1 MKGKVKF
8 VLIFLLLTGAVVA
21 AYWNAPRGDFL
32 WDDNH
37 LIRSDYQIK
46 SWKFLNKVFTR
57 DFFGF
62 SDDNRK
68 YGYYRPVVTISYMLD
83 WQLRQPQLRA
93 ERMVKEQGR
102 QLPPMAAVKP
112 PIDPTGFHWTNI
124 LIHLAATILLFF
136 IFYRLTDRTLLIPTI
151 ASLIFAVHPIHTE
164 SVTWIAGRTDPICT
178 VFFFAGFLSFMV
190 YAERLA
196 ADRGYGRL
204 PGSPAES
211 TGNRRWLFGL
221 LTLLFFTAGMLA
233 KEMAVTLPILAIAYL
248 AVFLPWNGQWKRI
261 GSFLPLLLALLAI
274 VAGYFLFRH
283 YQISYS
289 SQAQNPYKVITTLLS
304 FIKTIGYY
312 ALKIAVPV
320 HLSAYLQNPLVES
333 VTDRGFLAGFAF
345 LVVVIGLILYLFKRD
360 KIVTFALLFYLISL
374 LPLSNFIRIS
384 GPDDMGFMTAER
396 FAYLPSAPLILLLAV
411 GLGRLLGRLGA
422 WTADR
427 QWPAGAAA
435 RRGAALALIVI
446 VLGANT
452 ALTLDRNRDWYDNE
466 RLFRQMIDN
475 AKNATLLYVWLGY
488 IFSETEELDKAEKI
502 LLEAIDDISPR
513 DREAPTWIHN
523 DLAGIY
529 AKQGRMIEALKHLR
543 LAEGGTA
550 HNSSVLYNHGEIL
563 HAVGDCDKAVQY
575 YKQSLTIL
583 RDNPRAQKSMGVC
596 YQKLYK
602 WDQANQAFL
611 AALHL
616 TPNDYDL
623 LDRVGFNYLQLE
635 NLPKAEEYI
644 LRSLK
649 ENPTYLR
656 ARINLAKL
664 RFYQGR
670 EDEAIGILDELLA
683 QNLDN
688 AEVFAALGF
697 LRQRQ
702 AQWRESNEA
711 YLKSQ
716 ELQPFSY
723 NLYQIGRNYLEL
735 SEYGKAEEYLRRFVS
750 EQPRHIYS
758 RIKLAEAVFRQERA
772 AEALQLLE
780 SLLAENVAEEPDDQA
795 AYREADGLVYL
806 EKGFILERLN
816 RLEDAIRAYRAAL
829 ERRPDDRDTEAHLTD
844 LHAALA
850 ARQLGAGEAEDAKI
864 NLQEALTI
872 DPAHLRSL
880 LILADLNIQAGKMQ
894 EAGKIMKI
902 MLQKHPDHPEVT
914 FFIGK
919 TYLQQNRPDLARE
932 WLEKTLKLD
941 PQHQAA
947 RLDLESLTDSGK
959 H

>member
-1 MKGKVKF
+1 MTGKGKFLLV
-8 VLIFLLLTGAVVA
+8 FLLLAGAVLA
-21 AYWNAPRGDFL
+21 AYWNAPRGDFI

-46 SWKFLNKVFTR
+46 SWKFLNRVFTR

-83 WQLRQPQLRA
+83 WQLRQPQVRA
-93 ERMVKEQGR
+93 ERLVQEQQR
-102 QLPPMAAVKP
+102 QLPPMASVKP

-124 LIHLAATILLFF
+124 FIHLAATLLLFF
-136 IFYRLTDRTLLIPTI
+136 VLYRLADRTLLVPIL

-164 SVTWIAGRTDPICT
+164 SVTWIAGRTDPICAI
-178 VFFFAGFLSFMV
+178 FFLAGFLSFMV

-196 ADRGYGRL
+196 AHRGYGKL
-204 PGSPAES
+204 PGADPRAAAK
-211 TGNRRWLFGL
+211 RRWPVGL
-221 LTLLFFTAGMLA
+221 LTLVLFTTAMLA
-233 KEMAVTLPILAIAYL
+233 KEMAVTLPIVAVAYL
-248 AVFLPWNGQWKRI
+248 LVFLPWNGQWKRI
-261 GSFLPLLLALLAI
+261 GSFLPLLLGLFAI
-274 VAGYFLFRH
+274 VGGYFLFRH

-289 SQAQNPYKVITTLLS
+289 SQAQNPYKTITTLLS

-312 ALKIAVPV
+312 TLKICVPV

-333 VTDRGFLAGFAF
+333 VADRGFLLGFLLLAV
-345 LVVVIGLILYLFKRD
+345 LIGVIIYFFKRD
-360 KIVTFALLFYLISL
+360 RLIAFGLMFYLISL

-396 FAYLPSAPLILLLAV
+396 FAYLPSAPLILLLAI
-411 GLGRLLGRLGA
+411 GLGRLIGRLGGWA
-422 WTADR
+422 ADR
-427 QWPAGAAA
+427 SFPAAGAS
-435 RRGAALALIVI
+435 RRVAALALAV
-446 VLGANT
+446 VLLTANV

-466 RLFRQMIDN
+466 TLFRQMIDN

-488 IFSETEELDKAEKI
+488 IFSETNELDKAEKI

-623 LDRVGFNYLQLE
+623 LDRVGFDYLQLE
-635 NLPKAEEYI
+635 NLPKAEEYL
-644 LRSLK
+644 LRSLD
-649 ENPTYLR
+649 ENPGYVR

-664 RFYQGR
+664 RFYQGN
-670 EDEAIGILDELLA
+670 EKEATAILDGLLQ

-688 AEVFAALGF
+688 AEVYAAFGY

-702 AQWRESNEA
+702 GQWQESNEA

-716 ELQPFSY
+716 EILPFSY
-723 NLYQIGRNYLEL
+723 NLYQIGRNYLDL
-735 SEYGKAEEYLRRFVS
+735 GDCGRAADYLRQFVQD
-750 EQPRHIYS
+750 QPRHVYA
-758 RIKLAEAVFRQERA
+758 RIKLAEAIFLCGRKD
-772 AEALQLLE
+772 EALQMLD
-780 SLLAENVAEEPDDQA
+780 SLLAENIGEGVEQDES

-806 EKGFILERLN
+806 EKGFVLERLD
-816 RLEDAIRAYRAAL
+816 RFEEAIVAYQAAL
-829 ERRPDDRDTEAHLTD
+829 ERRPEDRDTQTHLTD
-844 LHAALA
+844 LHAVVAARMLGSGELEPAKNHLQQALA
-850 ARQLGAGEAEDAKI
+850 
-864 NLQEALTI
+864 I
-872 DPAHLRSL
+872 DPNHLRSL
-880 LILADLNIQAGKMQ
+880 LILADLNAQAGKFQ
-894 EAGKIMKI
+894 EAGKIMRI
-902 MLQKHPDHPEVT
+902 MLQKHPDQPEVT
-914 FFIGK
+914 YFIGSN
-919 TYLQQNRPDLARE
+919 YLRQNRPDLARE
-932 WLEKTLKLD
+932 WFEKTLKLD
-941 PQHQAA
+941 PQHEAA
-947 RLDLESLTDSGK
+947 KRALQSL
-959 H
+959 